1 MQKYQIGDFVMYSVS
16 GACEV
21 VEIGTLDFAG
31 PDKLYYSLKPVYDD
45 RDTLYVAVSNED
57 KIARKVIGKKAAQE
71 ILEKIKKSQRHGEL
85 PNKETCDAI
94 IQQADSM
101 EITNIIRQ
109 LRHIRSENK
118 KNHKGLN
125 IADAKLLTYAERIM
139 ISELATALSIPMD
152 EAFEK
157 LNLAL
162 DKTATG

>member
-1 MQKYQIGDFVMYSVS
+1 MQKYKIGDFVMYSVS

-31 PDKLYYSLKPVYDD
+31 PDKIYYSLKPVYDA

-57 KIARKVIGKKAAQE
+57 KIARKVVGKKDAQE
-71 ILEKIKKSQRHGEL
+71 ILEKIRNGKRHGEL
-85 PNKETCDAI
+85 PQKEVCDAI
-94 IQQADSM
+94 IQNADSM
-101 EITNIIRQ
+101 ELSNMIRQ

-139 ISELATALSIPMD
+139 ISELATALAISME
-152 EAFEK
+152 EAVEK
-157 LNLAL
+157 LNCAL
-162 DKTATG
+162 DRTAEG